1 MASPPRQAPVVPLEL
16 LLGDVAEDPS
26 EQAVN
31 STSNTSSS
39 PQSPAS
45 LSLALESPEG
55 IDCHGN
61 ERQALIEQAKFF
73 NNPLLSDVKLVV
85 GNEQFFAHK
94 LILVKASDVFE
105 RMFSSEWDRG
115 GDDGNSCQEVTLVE
129 DSICTR
135 VFPRFLRFLYGCH
148 VKLNMDT
155 TLPVLI
161 LADKYNV
168 VDLRN
173 VCIDFARSFIIPK
186 LQLKDVFHI
195 WFQYATKCFH
205 DGLVRS
211 CVSALASQM
220 DELMSSAEWNGE
232 WVSLDRD
239 QLVEFLRSSSLR
251 VKDEYELWLAV
262 TRWLQSPNHPERQE
276 KLETHLADILE
287 YIRFPMMT
295 AEQLCVLESSPLVE
309 TYPQLF
315 QKHIMQAYKFLA
327 LPLTIR
333 AKNKDFTKSPFL
345 LRNYSDLRWDKRFIV
360 YKFSSYPKGAEV
372 SFRFTTRASAYPA
385 QTWEW
390 ELKVHP
396 KGFSSTSDDFRI
408 LLYSNL
414 ILDQPRPVE
423 YYLSII
429 SNQQI
434 LKSVS
439 GRKTFSKTR
448 YTTDTEM
455 DKKITVAELLEPGSP
470 FVVEDS
476 LILQITLRPAD

>member
-1 MASPPRQAPVVPLEL
+1 MASPPRQAPIIPLDL
-16 LLGDVAEDPS
+16 LLGEGGDNLAD
-26 EQAVN
+26 QAPN
-31 STSNTSSS
+31 SSSNTSSS

-61 ERQALIEQAKFF
+61 ERQALVEQAKFY
-73 NNPLLSDVKLVV
+73 NNSLLSDVTLVV
-85 GNEQFFAHK
+85 GNERYFAHK
-94 LILVKASDVFE
+94 LVLVRASDVFE
-105 RMFSSEWDRG
+105 RMFSSEWDTASMESK
-115 GDDGNSCQEVTLVE
+115 DVNLVE
-129 DSICTR
+129 ESVCAR

-168 VDLRN
+168 TDLRN

-186 LQLKDVFHI
+186 LQLKDVFHV

-205 DGLVRS
+205 DGLVLS
-211 CVSALASQM
+211 CVSALACQM
-220 DELMSSAEWNGE
+220 DELMSSAEWNDE
-232 WVSLDRD
+232 WVNLDRD

-262 TRWLQSPNHPERQE
+262 TRWLQCPSHPERQE
-276 KLETHLADILE
+276 NLETHLSDILE

-295 AEQLCVLESSPLVE
+295 AEQLCQLESSPLVE
-309 TYPQLF
+309 NYPDLF
-315 QKHIMQAYKFLA
+315 QRHIMQAYKFLA
-327 LPLTIR
+327 LPLTVR
-333 AKNKDFTKSPFL
+333 AKNKDFTQSNFL
-345 LRNYSDLRWDKRFIV
+345 LRNYSDLRWDKRFV
-360 YKFSSYPKGAEV
+360 VQRFSAYPKGAEV
-372 SFRFTTRASAYPA
+372 SFRFSTRASAYPA

-429 SNQQI
+429 NNHQI
-434 LKSVS
+434 LKSVC

-455 DKKITVAELLEPGSP
+455 DKKITVAELMEPGSP
-470 FVVEDS
+470 FVVDDS
-476 LILQITLRPAD
+476 LILQITLRPAE

>member
-1 MASPPRQAPVVPLEL
+1 MVCGQKDHRLWLFIKTWECCVHCHAQF
-16 LLGDVAEDPS
+16 
-26 EQAVN
+26 AV
-31 STSNTSSS
+31 SF
-39 PQSPAS
+39 
-45 LSLALESPEG
+45 
-55 IDCHGN
+55 C
-61 ERQALIEQAKFF
+61 
-73 NNPLLSDVKLVV
+73 V
-85 GNEQFFAHK
+85 
-94 LILVKASDVFE
+94 
-105 RMFSSEWDRG
+105 
-115 GDDGNSCQEVTLVE
+115 QEVNLVE
-129 DSICTR
+129 ESVCTR
-135 VFPRFLRFLYGCH
+135 VFPRFLRFLYSCH
-148 VKLNMDT
+148 IKLNMDT

-168 VDLRN
+168 TDLRS

-186 LQLKDVFHI
+186 LQLKDVFHV

-205 DGLVRS
+205 DGLVLS

-220 DELMSSAEWNGE
+220 DELMSSVEWNDE
-232 WVSLDRD
+232 WVNLDRD

-262 TRWLQSPNHPERQE
+262 TRWIQSPTHPERQE
-276 KLETHLADILE
+276 NLEAHLSDILE

-295 AEQLCVLESSPLVE
+295 AEQLCQLESTPLVE
-309 TYPQLF
+309 NYPDLF

-327 LPLTIR
+327 LPLTTR
-333 AKNKDFTKSPFL
+333 AKNKDFSKSSFL
-345 LRNYSDLRWDKRFIV
+345 LRNYTDLRWDRRFV
-360 YKFSSYPKGAEV
+360 VHRFSSYPKGAEV
-372 SFRFTTRASAYPA
+372 SFRFSTRASAYPA

-429 SNQQI
+429 NNHQI

-455 DKKITVAELLEPGSP
+455 DKKITVAELMEPGSP
-470 FVVEDS
+470 FVVDDS
-476 LILQITLRPAD
+476 LIMQITLRPADWWTE

>member
-1 MASPPRQAPVVPLEL
+1 MASPPRQAPVIPLDL
-16 LLGDVAEDPS
+16 LLGEGAEDGL
-26 EQAVN
+26 EQAPN
-31 STSNTSSS
+31 SASNDSSS

-61 ERQALIEQAKFF
+61 ERQALVEQAKFY
-73 NNPLLSDVKLVV
+73 NNPLLSDITLIV
-85 GNEQFFAHK
+85 GNEKYFAHK
-94 LILVKASDVFE
+94 LILVRSSDVFE
-105 RMFSSEWDRG
+105 RMFSSEWDL
-115 GDDGNSCQEVTLVE
+115 SETASTEVQLVE
-129 DSICTR
+129 ESVCVR

-168 VDLRN
+168 ADLRN

-186 LQLKDVFHI
+186 LQLKDVFHV

-205 DGLVRS
+205 DGLVLS

-220 DELMSSAEWNGE
+220 DELMSSAEWNDE
-232 WVSLDRD
+232 WVNLDRD

-262 TRWLQSPNHPERQE
+262 TRWLQSPTHPQRQE
-276 KLETHLADILE
+276 NLETHLIDILE

-295 AEQLCVLESSPLVE
+295 AEQLCQLESSTLVE
-309 TYPQLF
+309 NYPHLF
-315 QKHIMQAYKFLA
+315 QRYIMQAYKFLA
-327 LPLTIR
+327 LPLTTR
-333 AKNKDFTKSPFL
+333 AKIKDFTKSSFL
-345 LRNYSDLRWDKRFIV
+345 LRNYSDLRWDRRFV
-360 YKFSSYPKGAEV
+360 VHRFSTYPKGAEV
-372 SFRFTTRASAYPA
+372 SFRFATRASAYPA

-429 SNQQI
+429 NNHQI

-455 DKKITVAELLEPGSP
+455 DKKITVAELMEPGSP
-470 FVVEDS
+470 FVVDDS

>member
-1 MASPPRQAPVVPLEL
+1 MASPPRQAPVIPLEL
-16 LLGDVAEDPS
+16 LLGEGDEDYL
-26 EQAVN
+26 EHV
-31 STSNTSSS
+31 TSPASQDSSS

-61 ERQALIEQAKFF
+61 ERQALVEQAKFC
-73 NNPLLSDVKLVV
+73 NSPLLSDVILVV
-85 GNEQFFAHK
+85 GNERYFAHK
-94 LILVKASDVFE
+94 LILVRSSDVFE
-105 RMFSSEWDRG
+105 RMFSSEWESTVAKDH
-115 GDDGNSCQEVTLVE
+115 EITLVE
-129 DSICTR
+129 ESMCAK

-168 VDLRN
+168 TDLRS
-173 VCIDFARSFIIPK
+173 VCIDFACSFIIPK
-186 LQLKDVFHI
+186 LQLKDVFHV

-205 DGLVRS
+205 EGLILS
-211 CVSALASQM
+211 CITALSSQM
-220 DELMSSAEWNGE
+220 DELMSSAEWHEE
-232 WVSLDRD
+232 WVNLDRD
-239 QLVEFLRSSSLR
+239 QLIEFLRSSNLR
-251 VKDEYELWLAV
+251 VKDEYELWQAV
-262 TRWLQSPNHPERQE
+262 IRWLLSPSHPKRLDN
-276 KLETHLADILE
+276 LEGNLDDILE

-295 AEQLCVLESSPLVE
+295 ADQLNQLELSSLVE
-309 TYPQLF
+309 SYPHLF

-327 LPLTIR
+327 LPLTTR
-333 AKNKDFTKSPFL
+333 AKIKDFTKSSFFV
-345 LRNYSDLRWDKRFIV
+345 RSYCDLRWDKRFV
-360 YKFSSYPKGAEV
+360 VHRFSSYPKGAEV
-372 SFRFTTRASAYPA
+372 SFRFSTRASSYPA

-423 YYLSII
+423 YYLSIV
-429 SNQQI
+429 NNHQI

-455 DKKITVAELLEPGSP
+455 DKKITVAELMELGSP
-470 FVVEDS
+470 FVVNDS
-476 LILQITLRPAD
+476 LILQISLRPAD

>member
-1 MASPPRQAPVVPLEL
+1 MASPPRQAPVIPLDL
-16 LLGDVAEDPS
+16 LLGDGDDDS
-26 EQAVN
+26 SIGHSVN
-31 STSNTSSS
+31 TTSNTSSS

-61 ERQALIEQAKFF
+61 ERQALDEQTKFY
-73 NNPLLSDVKLVV
+73 NNPLLSDVTLNV
-85 GNEQFFAHK
+85 GNERYFAHK
-94 LILVKASDVFE
+94 LVLVRASDVFE
-105 RMFSSEWDRG
+105 RMFSSEWDTAEDRKR
-115 GDDGNSCQEVTLVE
+115 EITLVE
-129 DSICTR
+129 ESVCSR

-168 VDLRN
+168 TDLRS

-186 LQLKDVFHI
+186 LQLKDVFHV

-205 DGLVRS
+205 DGLVTS
-211 CVSALASQM
+211 CVSALAIKM
-220 DELMSSAEWNGE
+220 DEMMSSAEWEDE
-232 WVSLDRD
+232 WVNLDRD
-239 QLVEFLRSSSLR
+239 QLVEFLGSSSLR

-262 TRWLQSPNHPERQE
+262 IRWLHSPTHPVRQD
-276 KLETHLADILE
+276 KLESYLVDILE
-287 YIRFPMMT
+287 YIRFPMFT
-295 AEQLCVLESSPLVE
+295 AEQLCDLETSSIVE
-309 TYPQLF
+309 QHPNLF
-315 QKHIMQAYKFLA
+315 QKYIMQAYKFLA
-327 LPLTIR
+327 LPLTTR
-333 AKNKDFTKSPFL
+333 AKSKEFTRSSFL
-345 LRNYSDLRWDKRFIV
+345 LRNYSDLRWDRRFV
-360 YKFSSYPKGAEV
+360 VHRFSSYPKGAEV
-372 SFRFTTRASAYPA
+372 SFRFATRASAYPP

-423 YYLSII
+423 YYLSLV
-429 SNQQI
+429 NHHQI

-455 DKKITVAELLEPGSP
+455 DKKITVAELMEEGSP
-470 FVVEDS
+470 FVVDDS